1 MILYHGTDI
10 DSALDILNHG
20 LDAGKLTALQR
31 ERPAQLGHGWYAAFE
46 VLNAHATFRPYAGR
60 SRPMAKPTYTDADVR
75 LGATTEVKREGKTM
89 VHTHRVLFARPLTR
103 AEQHLFADVLLGFY
117 YTVHF
122 SQQFGNGL
130 VAEPVVEFINAH
142 EARYTLRQRALSGPW
157 KDLLFA
163 VLANFSH
170 EVAPIQWHDES
181 RAFDP
186 AAG

>member
-20 LDAGKLTALQR
+20 LDAAKLTA
-31 ERPAQLGHGWYAAFE
+31 PQLEMHTRLFA
-46 VLNAHATFRPYAGR
+46 LILGR
-60 SRPMAKPTYTDADVR
+60 SCLMAKLTYTVTDLR
-75 LGATTEVKREGKTM
+75 IGATTDVKREDKTV
-89 VHTHRVLFARPLTR
+89 VHTHRVIFARPLTR
-103 AEQHLFADVLLGFY
+103 AEQHLFADVLVGFY

-130 VAEPVVEFINAH
+130 VAEPVVEFISDH
-142 EARYTLRQRALSGPW
+142 EARYTLRQCTLSGPW

-163 VLANFSH
+163 VLANFSY
-170 EVAPIQWHDES
+170 EVAPIQWHDDS

-186 AAG
+186 ESGSRRTADDTA